1 MNGGCNAELGM
12 HLDLGINLKN
22 NEGHPKA
29 TVSNVTLLSNF
40 QQMHGAVSMMVL

>member
-22 NEGHPKA
+22 NERILIEWG
-29 TVSNVTLLSNF
+29 
-40 QQMHGAVSMMVL
+40 VLYI